1 MQNNNLNHRLLFLL
15 FFFLFLSCGA
25 QAKKTLNNSS
35 GDEPGWIDNP
45 HKFYPESQYI
55 VGVGS
60 GDTREAAQ
68 NNAIASI
75 SKVFQSKIKVDQ
87 TVIEN
92 YFEQEKNGVISTS
105 GNSAVLNKSTVG
117 SNQELKNIKIDQSYF
132 SSSEGLYYVL
142 AYLDRKETAAIYR
155 KEISEN
161 DLKIEEYHNLYLES
175 DKKLTKYAYLLKAK
189 TVADVNE
196 ILNQQYGI
204 IRGDGSRVPALIGPA
219 QLNKELRELTQQIT
233 IKLNAADGTPPAVT
247 DYVKEAVGK
256 FGFKIV
262 TGNSDFSFN
271 YGLDMTKTD
280 IGRANTVGFNWHFT
294 LTVVDNINNY
304 SLDTFNMKNRTIA
317 ISEQEAKAKIMH
329 KVKNGLTTKF
339 YKQFM
344 NYMYKF

>member
-1 MQNNNLNHRLLFLL
+1 MQKNYYNLNKLFLL
-15 FFFLFLSCGA
+15 FFFVFLSCGA
-25 QAKKTLNNSS
+25 QAKKTINVNND
-35 GDEPGWIDNP
+35 DEPGWIDNP
-45 HKFYPESQYI
+45 HKFYPENQYI
-55 VGVGS
+55 IGVGS

-105 GNSAVLNKSTVG
+105 GNSAVLNHSTVG

-132 SSSEGLYYVL
+132 SPKDGMYYVL

-155 KEISEN
+155 KEISDN
-161 DLKIEEYHNLYLES
+161 DLKIGEYHELYEKS
-175 DKKLTKYAYLLKAK
+175 DKKLSKYAYLLKAK
-189 TVADVNE
+189 TVSDVNE

-204 IRGDGSRVPALIGPA
+204 IRGDGSRVPALISSS
-219 QLNKELRELTQQIT
+219 QLNQELRALTQQIT
-233 IKLNAADGTPPAVT
+233 INLNAAEGTPPTVT
-247 DYVKEAVGK
+247 DFVKEAVGK

-262 TGNSDFSFN
+262 NGTGDFSFN
-271 YGLDMTKTD
+271 YGLDMKKTD
-280 IGRANTVGFNWHFT
+280 IGRANTVGFNWYFT

-304 SLDTFNMKNRTIA
+304 SLDTFNLKNRTIA

-329 KVKNGLTTKF
+329 KIKKGLTTKF
-339 YKQFM
+339 YKQFL